1 MLVKPEESIDA
12 EKQGTSTDGI
22 DMVAVYRAVLR
33 ALVCL
38 DEAEYTEEQFR
49 QDDVVVHDDL
59 PDPASALD
67 ISQS

>member
-12 EKQGTSTDGI
+12 EKPCTSADGI
-22 DMVAVYRAVLR
+22 DMVVVYRAVLR

-38 DEAEYTEEQFR
+38 DEAEYTEKQLR
-49 QDDVVVHDDL
+49 QDDVVVHDGL
-59 PDPASALD
+59 PDPASASD